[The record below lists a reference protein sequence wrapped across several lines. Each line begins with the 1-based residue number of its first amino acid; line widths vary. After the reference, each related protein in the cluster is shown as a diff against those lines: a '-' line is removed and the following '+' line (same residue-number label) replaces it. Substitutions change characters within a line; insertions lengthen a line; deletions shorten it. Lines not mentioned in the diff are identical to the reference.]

1 MRGKTRQNENYNR
14 YLLSDWRPENPAF
27 WENKGKG
34 IARRNLW
41 ISVSCL
47 LLAFCVWMLFSAV
60 AVNLNKIG
68 FNFTTD
74 QLFLLTALPSL
85 SGAIL
90 RVPYSFMVPL
100 FGGRKW
106 TVLSTVILII
116 PCAWLGFAVQN
127 PATPFGVFMLI
138 ALLCGFAGANFASS
152 MGNISFFFPK
162 ARQGS
167 ALGIN
172 GGLGNLGV
180 SVMQLIAPLVIFLP
194 IFTFL
199 GVRGVPQ
206 PDGSLLALTNA
217 AWIWVPLLAV
227 ATLAAWFGMND
238 IGSSK
243 ASVVSQL
250 PVLKRLHLWLLSLLY
265 LATFGS
271 FIGFS
276 AGFAMLAKTQ
286 FPDVNILQLA
296 FFGPFI
302 GALARSA
309 GGVIS
314 DKFGGVRVT
323 LINFIFMALFTALL
337 FLTLPGSG
345 AGSFSAFYLVFMG
358 LFLTAGLGSGST
370 FQMIAVI
377 FRQITLYNVKLRGG
391 SDEQAQREAVTD
403 TAAALGFISAIG
415 AVGGFFIPKAFGTSL
430 ALTGSPVGAMKIF
443 LLFYIACVLLT
454 WLVYGRRKPKQQ

>member
-1 MRGKTRQNENYNR
+1 MTRQNENYNR

-377 FRQITLYNVKLRGG
+377 FRQITLHNVKLRGG

>member
-1 MRGKTRQNENYNR
+1 MSRENEKDNH
-14 YLLSDWRPENPAF
+14 YLLKDWRPENPAF
-27 WENKGKG
+27 WENKGKA
-34 IARRNLW
+34 IARRNLC

-60 AVNLNKIG
+60 AVNLNKVG

-90 RVPYSFMVPL
+90 RVPYSFMVPI
-100 FGGRKW
+100 FGGRYW
-106 TVLSTVILII
+106 TVISTVILVV
-116 PCAWLGFAVQN
+116 PCLWLGISVQN
-127 PATPFGVFMLI
+127 PATPFWMFIII

-152 MGNISFFFPK
+152 MGNISFFYPK
-162 ARQGS
+162 AKQGS
-167 ALGIN
+167 ALGVN

-180 SVMQLIAPLVIFLP
+180 SVMQLLSPVVIFLP

-199 GVRGVPQ
+199 GVRGVDQ
-206 PDGSLLALTNA
+206 GDGSTLWLGNSPL
-217 AWIWVPLLAV
+217 IWVPLLLA
-227 ATLAAWFGMND
+227 ATVAAWFGMND
-238 IGSSK
+238 IAGSK
-243 ASVVSQL
+243 TAIRDQL
-250 PVLKRLHLWLLSLLY
+250 PVLKRPHMWLLSLLY

-286 FPDVNILQLA
+286 FPDVNILKLA

-302 GALARSA
+302 GALARSFGGIISDRL
-309 GGVIS
+309 GGV
-314 DKFGGVRVT
+314 KVT
-323 LINFIFMALFTALL
+323 LVNFILMALFTGLL

-345 AGSFSAFYLVFMG
+345 SGSFLAFYIVFMG

-377 FRQITLYNVKLRGG
+377 FRQITIDSVKKRGG
-391 SDEQAQREAVTD
+391 SDEQAQHEAVTD

-430 ALTGSPVGAMKIF
+430 AMTGSPVGAMKVF
-443 LLFYIACVLLT
+443 FVFYVVCVLVT
-454 WLVYGRRKPKQQ
+454 WLVYGRRKPATK

>member
-1 MRGKTRQNENYNR
+1 MTRQNENYNR

-309 GGVIS
+309 GGVLS

>member
-1 MRGKTRQNENYNR
+1 MTRQNENYNR

-443 LLFYIACVLLT
+443 LLFYLACVLLT
-454 WLVYGRRKPKQQ
+454 WLVYGRRKAKQQ

>member
-1 MRGKTRQNENYNR
+1 MTRQNENYNR

-127 PATPFGVFMLI
+127 PATPFGVFILI

-243 ASVVSQL
+243 ASVTSQL

>member
-1 MRGKTRQNENYNR
+1 MTRQNENYNR

-90 RVPYSFMVPL
+90 RVPYSFMVTL

>member
-1 MRGKTRQNENYNR
+1 MTRQNENYNR

-180 SVMQLIAPLVIFLP
+180 SVMQLLAPLVIFLP

-199 GVRGVPQ
+199 GVQGVPQ

>member
-1 MRGKTRQNENYNR
+1 MTRQNENYNR

-68 FNFTTD
+68 FNFTTHH
-74 QLFLLTALPSL
+74 LFLLTALPSL

>member
-1 MRGKTRQNENYNR
+1 MTRQNENYNR

-243 ASVVSQL
+243 ASVASQL
-250 PVLKRLHLWLLSLLY
+250 PVLKHLHLWLLSLLY

-443 LLFYIACVLLT
+443 LLFYLACVLLT

>member
-1 MRGKTRQNENYNR
+1 M
-14 YLLSDWRPENPAF
+14 
-27 WENKGKG
+27 
-34 IARRNLW
+34 
-41 ISVSCL
+41 
-47 LLAFCVWMLFSAV
+47 
-60 AVNLNKIG
+60 
-68 FNFTTD
+68 
-74 QLFLLTALPSL
+74 
-85 SGAIL
+85 
-90 RVPYSFMVPL
+90 
-100 FGGRKW
+100 
-106 TVLSTVILII
+106 
-116 PCAWLGFAVQN
+116 
-127 PATPFGVFMLI
+127 
-138 ALLCGFAGANFASS
+138 
-152 MGNISFFFPK
+152 
-162 ARQGS
+162 
-167 ALGIN
+167 
-172 GGLGNLGV
+172 
-180 SVMQLIAPLVIFLP
+180 
-194 IFTFL
+194 
-199 GVRGVPQ
+199 PQ

-243 ASVVSQL
+243 ASVASQL

-309 GGVIS
+309 GGVLS

-415 AVGGFFIPKAFGTSL
+415 AVGGFFIQSVWHLFGLDRL
-430 ALTGSPVGAMKIF
+430 AGGRHENL

-454 WLVYGRRKPKQQ
+454 GWSTGVVSLNNNNNIRTCRTAIRQWFNAKSTGWRKIYRSRRNVMSKLLDRFRYFKQKAIPLPTAMVR

>member
-1 MRGKTRQNENYNR
+1 MTRQNENYNR

-243 ASVVSQL
+243 ASVTSQL